1 MSFAGDER
9 CSKCGGT
16 VGAASSGSITQ
27 WITVCS
33 CARKH
38 EAPRFP
44 LRICGRCGKRLNSGR
59 AGSLT
64 QWVFRQDLCAC
75 KESIVSTKL
84 LDEFDIISTLTE
96 KPYFKAVSTDGTSLE
111 LDATRFPSE
120 RYIPIREIGKGGSG
134 IVYYCQ
140 DRLLEKVVA
149 VKVLHAVS
157 AAQLLSF
164 QNEARATSKLKHPN
178 IVSVLDFGAT
188 SAGVPFM
195 SMELVDGVSLQK
207 LISDGNLFNPE
218 TVVSLFCKV
227 ADGLSHAHRAGI
239 LHRDLTSS
247 NLLISRATSGL
258 PEVCIID
265 FGVSIVGVGVNGQ
278 GQTIA
283 GTPRYMPPDQ
293 ARGEDYD
300 ERSEVYEF
308 GCVLFEALTG
318 DTPFLGETSLDL
330 IRQHAEESPPSVS
343 ERRADNLV
351 SEELEVVVAR
361 CLAKNKSDRF
371 QSMDDVVEALEELC
385 VRTLNF
391 EELQAKPSDVFSHKG
406 GYLLASLLVVSAVVL
421 VCKLGLDVCSSSEK
435 LTEEKALA
443 VADHGIFGEVMVDAC
458 SESLKPRFETKK
470 RYDLDW
476 TIAKGNVTNDSLMQL
491 SRRTD
496 IKRLSL
502 LDDPIDGRALIF
514 VLKLPLIALDLDQTR
529 MRDQD
534 VDLICRFPLL
544 ENLSVSNTLIT
555 ERALGGLSKLPNLID
570 LQIGRSDYTDEC
582 LGVVSK
588 FQKLRS
594 LTVRDTKKITASG
607 ITKLAVMS
615 ELKSITFKH
624 MEIGPEAIGAIGKLK
639 HLIELSIHDNKLAE
653 GAFIPLRGAH
663 LAEIKLKRCS
673 ITDEHLQQLADLKS
687 LRCLELELTRG
698 FTEAGLE
705 AFRKKKPRCNIFVQ

>member
-1 MSFAGDER
+1 MSSAGDER

-16 VGAASSGSITQ
+16 VGATSSGSITQ
-27 WITVCS
+27 WIAICS
-33 CARKH
+33 CARRH
-38 EAPRFP
+38 EVPRVAV
-44 LRICGRCGKRLNSGR
+44 RICGRCGKRLNSGR

-75 KESIVSTKL
+75 MEPIVSTKL
-84 LDEFDIISTLTE
+84 LDEFDIISTLPE
-96 KPYFKAVSTDGTSLE
+96 KPVKAIPTDGTCLNLE
-111 LDATRFPSE
+111 STKFPSE

-134 IVYYCQ
+134 IVYYCR
-140 DRLLEKVVA
+140 DRLLDKVVA
-149 VKVLHAVS
+149 VKMLHAVS

-164 QNEARATSKLKHPN
+164 QNEARATSKLNHPN

-188 SAGVPFM
+188 SAGVPYM

-207 LISDGNLFNPE
+207 LISEGNLFHPE

-239 LHRDLTSS
+239 LHRDVTSS
-247 NLLISRATSGL
+247 NLLISRAASGV
-258 PEVCIID
+258 PEVRIID
-265 FGVSIVGVGVNGQ
+265 FGVSIVGVGINGQ
-278 GQTIA
+278 GQTIV

-330 IRQHAEESPPSVS
+330 IRQHAEESPPTVS

-351 SEELEVVVAR
+351 SAELEAVVAR
-361 CLAKNKSDRF
+361 CLAKNKIDRF
-371 QSMDDVVEALEELC
+371 QSMDEVVSALEELC
-385 VRTLNF
+385 VRTLSF
-391 EELQAKPSDVFSHKG
+391 EDSQAKPFDVFAHKG
-406 GYLLASLLVVSAVVL
+406 SYLLASLLVVSAVVL
-421 VCKLGLDVCSSSEK
+421 VGKLGFDVCTSSEK

-470 RYDLDW
+470 RHDLDW
-476 TIAKGNVTNDSLMQL
+476 TIAKGSVTNDSLIQL

-496 IKRLSL
+496 VKRLSL

-514 VLKLPLIALDLDQTR
+514 VLKLPLVALDLDQTR

-534 VDLICRFPLL
+534 VEVICRFPLL
-544 ENLSVSNTLIT
+544 ENVSVANTLIT

-570 LQIGRSDYTDEC
+570 LQIGGPDYTDEC

-588 FQKLRS
+588 FQKLRT

-615 ELKSITFKH
+615 ELKSITFKNVD
-624 MEIGPEAIGAIGKLK
+624 IGPEAIGAIGKLE
-639 HLIELSIHDNKLAE
+639 HLIELNIHDNKLAE
-653 GAFIPLRGAH
+653 GAFIRLRGAH
-663 LAEIKLKRCS
+663 LAEIKLKRCLL
-673 ITDEHLQQLADLKS
+673 TDEDLQQLGDLNS
-687 LRCLELELTRG
+687 LRYLELELTRG
-698 FTEAGLE
+698 FTEAGLK
-705 AFRKKKPRCNIFVQ
+705 AFRKKKPRCDISVQ